1 MPPPQQPHDPL
12 QFSVCHPPRP
22 PAPTNRHRRRSGTVR
37 VRPHRLRCRPPRT
50 PLERTSR
57 STFYERVSRSSHHAS
72 ADAPRTFFVMNITEV
87 DDKIIARAEQRGED
101 PLELARRY
109 ERELRKDIKRWNVL
123 LPDVVSRQRTCANDD
138 LAYVIS
144 EEEGGCGSMY

>member
-1 MPPPQQPHDPL
+1 
-12 QFSVCHPPRP
+12 
-22 PAPTNRHRRRSGTVR
+22 
-37 VRPHRLRCRPPRT
+37 
-50 PLERTSR
+50 
-57 STFYERVSRSSHHAS
+57 
-72 ADAPRTFFVMNITEV
+72 MNITEV